1 MKFYQKLR
9 IFFDIC
15 VNLRVRTRNITNV
28 CKKSGKTTYLRQKK
42 INLGGYYYYF
52 NLNTDNIITIKKIAA
67 LANVSPGTVDRIIH
81 NRGQVAQE
89 NVDKVNAIIEEYGY
103 KRNIMASNLALN
115 KKFRFAVFLPKYE
128 NLEYWKSQI
137 VGIEKAA
144 IEFSKFGVVL
154 DYFFYDFNAVS
165 FKEGVKKVAA
175 FDCDAL
181 LFAPIFYEESVQ
193 FLKEYEK
200 KNIPVVMIDS
210 NIDSNTV
217 HAYVGQDA
225 FQSGYLAG
233 RLISFAV
240 KNERQVLIFK
250 ITREIES
257 TSVYLQRID
266 GFYSFFKDNEE
277 LTNFKFSEV
286 TIKDSGIDQLN
297 LEMFS
302 GINSV
307 FVPNSRAYIVAGF
320 LHQHNIKGVR
330 IIGYDLLKENI
341 EYLNK
346 GVIDFLINQRPEE
359 QGYMGVNYLYKKL
372 VLQETVENI
381 HYIPLE
387 IILKENY
394 FPVNKKSGTV

>member
-1 MKFYQKLR
+1 M
-9 IFFDIC
+9 
-15 VNLRVRTRNITNV
+15 
-28 CKKSGKTTYLRQKK
+28 
-42 INLGGYYYYF
+42 
-52 NLNTDNIITIKKIAA
+52 
-67 LANVSPGTVDRIIH
+67 IH
-81 NRGQVAQE
+81 KRGQVAQE
-89 NVDKVNAIIEEYGY
+89 TVDKVNVIIEEFGY
-103 KRNIMASNLALN
+103 KRNILASNLALN
-115 KKFRFAVFLPKYE
+115 KKFHFAVFLPKSE
-128 NLEYWKSQI
+128 TLEYWKSQ
-137 VGIEKAA
+137 VEGIEKAA
-144 IEFSKFGVVL
+144 LEFSKFGIVL
-154 DYFFYDFNAVS
+154 DYFFYDYNLIS
-165 FKEGVKKVAA
+165 FQETVQKVMQ
-175 FDCDAL
+175 FDCDGL
-181 LFAPIFYEESVQ
+181 LFAPIFYEDSVQ
-193 FLKEYEK
+193 FLKEYQR

-210 NIDSNTV
+210 NISEGNE

-266 GFYSFFKDNEE
+266 GFYSYFKDHNE

-286 TIKDSGIDQLN
+286 TLKDSKIDQLN

-302 GINSV
+302 GVSSI

-320 LHQHNIKGVR
+320 LEKNNIKGVR
-330 IIGYDLLKENI
+330 IIGFDLLKENI

-346 GVIDFLINQRPEE
+346 GIIDFLINQRPED
-359 QGYMGVNYLYKKL
+359 QGYMGINYLYKKL
-372 VLQETVENI
+372 VLQEDVERT

-394 FPVNKKSGTV
+394 FPVRK

>member
-1 MKFYQKLR
+1 
-9 IFFDIC
+9 
-15 VNLRVRTRNITNV
+15 
-28 CKKSGKTTYLRQKK
+28 
-42 INLGGYYYYF
+42 
-52 NLNTDNIITIKKIAA
+52 
-67 LANVSPGTVDRIIH
+67 
-81 NRGQVAQE
+81 
-89 NVDKVNAIIEEYGY
+89 
-103 KRNIMASNLALN
+103 MASNLALN

-128 NLEYWKSQI
+128 NIEYWKSQI
-137 VGIEKAA
+137 TGIEKAA
-144 IEFSKFGVVL
+144 IEFGKFGVVL
-154 DYFFYDFNAVS
+154 DYFFYDFNEAS
-165 FKEGVKKVAA
+165 FKKTVEKVLD
-175 FDCDAL
+175 FDCNGL
-181 LFAPIFYEESVQ
+181 LFAPIFYEESVR
-193 FLKEYEK
+193 FLNEYEK

-210 NIDSNTV
+210 NISSNDQ

-240 KNERQVLIFK
+240 NNERQVLIFK

-266 GFYSFFKDNEE
+266 GFYSFFKDHNE

-286 TIKDSGIDQLN
+286 TIKDSGIDQLS
-297 LEMFS
+297 LEIFS

-307 FVPNSRAYIVAGF
+307 FVPNSRAYIVARF
-320 LHQHNIKGVR
+320 LEQNNIKGVR

-346 GVIDFLINQRPEE
+346 GIIDFLINQRPEE

-372 VLQETVENI
+372 VLQETVENTN
-381 HYIPLE
+381 YIPLE

-394 FPVNKKSGTV
+394 FPAKK

>member
-1 MKFYQKLR
+1 M
-9 IFFDIC
+9 I
-15 VNLRVRTRNITNV
+15 
-28 CKKSGKTTYLRQKK
+28 K
-42 INLGGYYYYF
+42 IIKCTHLQNPF
-52 NLNTDNIITIKKIAA
+52 NLNTNNIITIKKIAE

-81 NRGQVAQE
+81 NRGQVTQE
-89 NVDKVNAIIEEYGY
+89 NVDKVNAIIEKYGY
-103 KRNIMASNLALN
+103 KRNILASNLALN
-115 KKFRFAVFLPKYE
+115 KKFHFAIFLPKYE

-137 VGIEKAA
+137 AGIEKAA
-144 IEFSKFGVVL
+144 IEFRKFGVVL
-154 DYFFYDFNAVS
+154 DYFFYDFDMAS
-165 FKEGVKKVAA
+165 FRESVQKVLN
-175 FDCDAL
+175 FECDGL
-181 LFAPIFYEESVQ
+181 LFAPVFYDESIR

-210 NIDSNTV
+210 HIKSNQK

-266 GFYSFFKDNEE
+266 GFYSFFKDHGE
-277 LTNFKFSEV
+277 LNNFRFSEV

-297 LEMFS
+297 MDLFS
-302 GINSV
+302 GVNSV
-307 FVPNSRAYIVAGF
+307 FVPNSRAYIVARF
-320 LHQHNIKGVR
+320 LEKNNIKGVR

-346 GVIDFLINQRPEE
+346 GIIDFLINQRPEE
-359 QGYMGVNYLYKKL
+359 QGYMGISHLYKKR
-372 VLQETVENI
+372 VLQEAVEST

-394 FPVNKKSGTV
+394 FPAKKIL

>member
-1 MKFYQKLR
+1 M
-9 IFFDIC
+9 
-15 VNLRVRTRNITNV
+15 
-28 CKKSGKTTYLRQKK
+28 
-42 INLGGYYYYF
+42 
-52 NLNTDNIITIKKIAA
+52 
-67 LANVSPGTVDRIIH
+67 
-81 NRGQVAQE
+81 
-89 NVDKVNAIIEEYGY
+89 DKVNAIIEEFGY
-103 KRNIMASNLALN
+103 KRNILASNLALN
-115 KKFRFAVFLPKYE
+115 KKFHFAVFLPKSE
-128 NLEYWKSQI
+128 TLEYWKSQ
-137 VGIEKAA
+137 VDGIEKAA
-144 IEFSKFGVVL
+144 LEFSKFGIVL
-154 DYFFYDFNAVS
+154 DYFFYDYNLIS
-165 FKEGVKKVAA
+165 FQETVQKVMQ
-175 FDCDAL
+175 FDCDGL
-181 LFAPIFYEESVQ
+181 LFAPIFYEDSVQ
-193 FLKEYEK
+193 FLKEYQK

-210 NIDSNTV
+210 NISEGNE

-266 GFYSFFKDNEE
+266 GFYSYFKDHNE

-286 TIKDSGIDQLN
+286 TLKDSKIDQLN

-302 GINSV
+302 GVSSI

-320 LHQHNIKGVR
+320 LEKNNIKGVR
-330 IIGYDLLKENI
+330 IIGFDLLKENI

-346 GVIDFLINQRPEE
+346 GIIDFLINQRPED
-359 QGYMGVNYLYKKL
+359 QGYKGINYLYKKL
-372 VLQETVENI
+372 VLQEDVERT

-394 FPVNKKSGTV
+394 FPVRKSI

>member
-1 MKFYQKLR
+1 
-9 IFFDIC
+9 
-15 VNLRVRTRNITNV
+15 
-28 CKKSGKTTYLRQKK
+28 
-42 INLGGYYYYF
+42 
-52 NLNTDNIITIKKIAA
+52 
-67 LANVSPGTVDRIIH
+67 
-81 NRGQVAQE
+81 
-89 NVDKVNAIIEEYGY
+89 
-103 KRNIMASNLALN
+103 MASNLALN

-128 NLEYWKSQI
+128 NIEYWKSQI
-137 VGIEKAA
+137 TGIEKAA
-144 IEFSKFGVVL
+144 IEFGKFGVVL
-154 DYFFYDFNAVS
+154 DYFFYDFNEAS
-165 FKEGVKKVAA
+165 FKKTVEKVLD
-175 FDCDAL
+175 FDCNGL
-181 LFAPIFYEESVQ
+181 LFAPIFYEESVR
-193 FLKEYEK
+193 FLNEYEK

-210 NIDSNTV
+210 NISSNDQ

-240 KNERQVLIFK
+240 NTERQVLIFK

-266 GFYSFFKDNEE
+266 GFYSFFKDHNE
-277 LTNFKFSEV
+277 LINFKFSEV
-286 TIKDSGIDQLN
+286 TIKDTGIDQLS

-307 FVPNSRAYIVAGF
+307 FVPNSRAYIVARF
-320 LHQHNIKGVR
+320 LEQNNIKGVR

-346 GVIDFLINQRPEE
+346 GIIDFLINQRPEE

-372 VLQETVENI
+372 VLQETVENTN
-381 HYIPLE
+381 YIPLE

-394 FPVNKKSGTV
+394 FPAKK

>member
-1 MKFYQKLR
+1 MYIKTCVKQP
-9 IFFDIC
+9 IFNKNNN
-15 VNLRVRTRNITNV
+15 NLKWFVE
-28 CKKSGKTTYLRQKK
+28 S
-42 INLGGYYYYF
+42 F
-52 NLNTDNIITIKKIAA
+52 NLKTINIITIKKIAE

-115 KKFRFAVFLPKYE
+115 KKFHFAVFLPQYE

-137 VGIEKAA
+137 AGIEKAG
-144 IEFSKFGVVL
+144 IEFSKFGIVL
-154 DYFFYDFNAVS
+154 DYFFYDFNEAS
-165 FKEGVKKVAA
+165 FKETAKKIVQ
-175 FDCDAL
+175 FDCDGL
-181 LFAPIFYEESVQ
+181 LFAPIFYEESVR
-193 FLKEYEK
+193 FLEEYEK
-200 KNIPVVMIDS
+200 KDIPVVMIDS
-210 NIDSNTV
+210 NIESTIA

-240 KNERQVLIFK
+240 KNERQILIFK

-257 TSVYLQRID
+257 TSVYLQRIN
-266 GFYSFFKDNEE
+266 GFYSFFKDHDE
-277 LTNFKFSEV
+277 LTNFTFSEI

-302 GINSV
+302 GVNSV
-307 FVPNSRAYIVAGF
+307 FVPNSRAYIVARF
-320 LHQHNIKGVR
+320 LEQNNIKGVR

-359 QGYMGVNYLYKKL
+359 QGYMGINHLYKKL
-372 VLQETVENI
+372 VLKEAVENT

-394 FPVNKKSGTV
+394 APRK

>member
-1 MKFYQKLR
+1 MHCFY
-9 IFFDIC
+9 F
-15 VNLRVRTRNITNV
+15 
-28 CKKSGKTTYLRQKK
+28 
-42 INLGGYYYYF
+42 F
-52 NLNTDNIITIKKIAA
+52 NLKRINIITIKKIAE

-89 NVDKVNAIIEEYGY
+89 TVDKVNAIIEEFGY
-103 KRNIMASNLALN
+103 KRNILASNLALN
-115 KKFRFAVFLPKYE
+115 KKFHFAVFLPKSE
-128 NLEYWKSQI
+128 TLEYWKSQ
-137 VGIEKAA
+137 VEGIEKAA
-144 IEFSKFGVVL
+144 LEFSKFGIVL
-154 DYFFYDFNAVS
+154 DYFFYDYNLIS
-165 FKEGVKKVAA
+165 FQETVQKVMQ
-175 FDCDAL
+175 FDCDGL
-181 LFAPIFYEESVQ
+181 LFAPIFYEDSVQ
-193 FLKEYEK
+193 FLKEYQK

-210 NIDSNTV
+210 NISEGNE

-266 GFYSFFKDNEE
+266 GFYSYFKDHNE

-286 TIKDSGIDQLN
+286 TLKDSKIDQLS

-302 GINSV
+302 GVSSI

-320 LHQHNIKGVR
+320 LEKNNIKGVR
-330 IIGYDLLKENI
+330 IIGFDLLKENI

-346 GVIDFLINQRPEE
+346 GIIDFLINQRPED
-359 QGYMGVNYLYKKL
+359 QGYMGINYLYKKL
-372 VLQETVENI
+372 VLQEDVERT

-394 FPVNKKSGTV
+394 FPVRK

>member
-1 MKFYQKLR
+1 M
-9 IFFDIC
+9 I
-15 VNLRVRTRNITNV
+15 
-28 CKKSGKTTYLRQKK
+28 
-42 INLGGYYYYF
+42 
-52 NLNTDNIITIKKIAA
+52 IITIKKIAE

-81 NRGQVAQE
+81 NRGQVTQD
-89 NVDKVNAIIEEYGY
+89 NVDKVNAIIEQYGY
-103 KRNIMASNLALN
+103 KRNILASNLALN

-128 NLEYWKSQI
+128 NIEYWKSQI
-137 VGIEKAA
+137 TGIEKAA
-144 IEFSKFGVVL
+144 IEFGKFGVVL
-154 DYFFYDFNAVS
+154 DYFFYDFNEAS
-165 FKEGVKKVAA
+165 FKKTVEKVLD
-175 FDCDAL
+175 FDCNGL
-181 LFAPIFYEESVQ
+181 LFAPIFYEESVR
-193 FLKEYEK
+193 FLNEYEK

-210 NIDSNTV
+210 NISSNDQ

-240 KNERQVLIFK
+240 NNERQVLIFK

-266 GFYSFFKDNEE
+266 GFYSFFKNHTE

-286 TIKDSGIDQLN
+286 TIKDTGIDQLS
-297 LEMFS
+297 LEIFS

-307 FVPNSRAYIVAGF
+307 FVPNSRAYIVARF
-320 LHQHNIKGVR
+320 LEQNNIKGVR

-346 GVIDFLINQRPEE
+346 GIIDFLINQRPEE
-359 QGYMGVNYLYKKL
+359 QGYMGINYLYKKL
-372 VLQETVENI
+372 VLQETVENTN
-381 HYIPLE
+381 YIPLE

-394 FPVNKKSGTV
+394 FPAKK

>member
-1 MKFYQKLR
+1 
-9 IFFDIC
+9 
-15 VNLRVRTRNITNV
+15 
-28 CKKSGKTTYLRQKK
+28 
-42 INLGGYYYYF
+42 
-52 NLNTDNIITIKKIAA
+52 
-67 LANVSPGTVDRIIH
+67 
-81 NRGQVAQE
+81 
-89 NVDKVNAIIEEYGY
+89 
-103 KRNIMASNLALN
+103 MASNLALN
-115 KKFRFAVFLPKYE
+115 RKFHFAVFLPKSE
-128 NLEYWKSQI
+128 TLEYWKSQ
-137 VGIEKAA
+137 VEGIEKAA
-144 IEFSKFGVVL
+144 IEFSKFGIVL
-154 DYFFYDFNAVS
+154 DYFFYDYNVAS
-165 FKEGVKKVAA
+165 FKETVQKLMELE
-175 FDCDAL
+175 CDGL
-181 LFAPIFYEESVQ
+181 LFAPIFYEDSVQ
-193 FLKEYEK
+193 FLKEYQK
-200 KNIPVVMIDS
+200 KDIPVVMIDS
-210 NIDSNTV
+210 NISEGNL

-266 GFYSFFKDNEE
+266 GFYSYFKDHDE

-286 TIKDSGIDQLN
+286 TLKDSKIDQLS

-307 FVPNSRAYIVAGF
+307 FVPNSRAYIVAEF
-320 LHQHNIKGVR
+320 LHKNNIKGVR

-346 GVIDFLINQRPEE
+346 GVIDFLINQRPED
-359 QGYMGVNYLYKKL
+359 QGYMGINYLYKKL
-372 VLQETVENI
+372 VLQEDVEQT

-394 FPVNKKSGTV
+394 FPARKSI

>member
-1 MKFYQKLR
+1 MH
-9 IFFDIC
+9 C
-15 VNLRVRTRNITNV
+15 
-28 CKKSGKTTYLRQKK
+28 KTTYFYK
-42 INLGGYYYYF
+42 IKLNLPHCFYFF
-52 NLNTDNIITIKKIAA
+52 NLKRINIITIKKIAE

-81 NRGQVAQE
+81 KRGQVAQE
-89 NVDKVNAIIEEYGY
+89 TVDKVNAIIEEFGY
-103 KRNIMASNLALN
+103 KRNILASNLALN
-115 KKFRFAVFLPKYE
+115 KKFHFAVFLPKSE
-128 NLEYWKSQI
+128 TLEYWKKQ
-137 VGIEKAA
+137 VEGIEKAA
-144 IEFSKFGVVL
+144 IEFSKFGIVL
-154 DYFFYDFNAVS
+154 DYFFYDYNLAS
-165 FKEGVKKVAA
+165 FKETVQEVMQ
-175 FDCDAL
+175 FECDGL
-181 LFAPIFYEESVQ
+181 LFAPIFYEDSVQ
-193 FLKEYEK
+193 FLKEYK
-200 KNIPVVMIDS
+200 KKDIPVVMIDS
-210 NIDSNTV
+210 NISEGNQ

-266 GFYSFFKDNEE
+266 GFYSYFKDHDE

-286 TIKDSGIDQLN
+286 TLKDSRIDQLN

-307 FVPNSRAYIVAGF
+307 FVPNSRAYIVAEF
-320 LHQHNIKGVR
+320 LHKNNIKGVR

-346 GVIDFLINQRPEE
+346 GVIDFLINQRPED
-359 QGYMGVNYLYKKL
+359 QGYMGINYLYKKL
-372 VLQETVENI
+372 VLQEDADRT

-394 FPVNKKSGTV
+394 FPARKSV